1 MKWLWLLLALVLG
14 AIAGSVWLSD
24 PGYLLIRVNTWVLE
38 TSAAVALLLL
48 LSTAVV
54 LVIGWQFLARL
65 LNSTHRLADWQ
76 NNKTLK
82 SQIVRQ
88 QQGLVAIMTRDWEAG
103 AIDTPSQIEVDKSTE
118 IDADLDGA
126 HRRFVQLVIAAHAAH
141 ARGDSSGRDKTVA
154 AIEQLDQ
161 GSMKSPENS
170 QMLFAQWYLEAAEP
184 ERAVAALRQLGNNK
198 KHPRWLSLLLSAHV
212 ALQDW
217 APAERAW
224 ADLKKLKRP
233 VVTGLRLH
241 AYDFQRREAFNN
253 PVSADTTTLARLLA
267 RTASVANEYTAL
279 TPAAQKDPHLIS
291 AWAHTLVSQ
300 GCRREALD
308 LLEVALDNAWV
319 EEWITLWFELADERL
334 EESLRR
340 AQQWADERTQD
351 VRLQQGLG
359 LLASKGKQWNN
370 ARGYFEAALKRLDG
384 ESPQRVRI
392 YQQLGGVWHALGD
405 EHRAL
410 QYFVQA
416 EGLTSH

>member
-24 PGYLLIRVNTWVLE
+24 PGYVLIRVNTWLLE
-38 TSAAVALLLL
+38 TSVAVALLLL

-54 LVIGWQFLARL
+54 LGIGWQFLVRL
-65 LNSTHRLADWQ
+65 FNSTHRLADWQ

-88 QQGLVAIMTRDWEAG
+88 QQGLVAIMTRDWEA
-103 AIDTPSQIEVDKSTE
+103 AASARPSPTYVDKGTE
-118 IDADLDGA
+118 IEADLDGA
-126 HRRFVQLVIAAHAAH
+126 HRRFVQLMLSAHAAH
-141 ARGDSSGRDKTVA
+141 ARGDNSGRDQAVA

-161 GSMKSPENS
+161 GTMQSPENS
-170 QMLFAQWYLEAAEP
+170 KMLFAQWYLEAAEP
-184 ERAVAALRQLGNNK
+184 ERAVAALRQFGDNK
-198 KHPRWLSLLLSAHV
+198 KHPRWLSLVISAHV

-253 PVSADTTTLARLLA
+253 PVTADTTTLARLLA
-267 RTASVANEYTAL
+267 RTTNVAKEYAAL
-279 TPAAQKDPHLIS
+279 TSAAQKDLHLIS
-291 AWAHTLVSQ
+291 AWVHTLVSQ
-300 GCRREALD
+300 GRRGDALD
-308 LLEVALDNAWV
+308 LLEVALDNAWR

-334 EESLRR
+334 NETLSR
-340 AQQWADERTQD
+340 AQQWANDRPQD
-351 VRLQQGLG
+351 ARLQQGLG
-359 LLASKGKQWNN
+359 LLASKGKQWND
-370 ARGYFEAALKRLDG
+370 ARDYFEAALKRLDG
-384 ESPQRVRI
+384 ESEQRAGI
-392 YQQLGGVWHALGD
+392 YRQLGGVWHALGD

-416 EGLTSH
+416 EALTSH